1 MHKTLV
7 IAVAVLAVSVTA
19 TTAVTA
25 QEINRDIE
33 FEDNVTVGEETTIT
47 YVSVIEQ
54 TPVEDTVDID
64 LTLFVDG
71 EEVSTATTQEEI
83 FNGAEIRVNFTHTF
97 ESAGEKQVRVE
108 TLSEVLG
115 QEVEGS
121 AESTVTVSGGE
132 MEEETNE
139 TDGEMDEGTD
149 EEMDGENE
157 TDEEMD
163 EGTDGE
169 MEDGNETEETEN
181 ETDDESGGEGLPGF
195 TAVVALVSL
204 VAGAAYVRKRS

>member
-1 MHKTLV
+1 MHKALV
-7 IAVAVLAVSVTA
+7 IAVAVLTVSVAA

-25 QEINRDIE
+25 QEINRE
-33 FEDNVTVGEETTIT
+33 VQFEDNVTAGEETTIT

-64 LTLFVDG
+64 LTLFVDD

-121 AESTVTVSGGE
+121 AEGTVTVSGGE
-132 MEEETNE
+132 MEEEMNETDEEMDEGTDEEMDGENE

-157 TDEEMD
+157 TE
-163 EGTDGE
+163 
-169 MEDGNETEETEN
+169 

-204 VAGAAYVRKRS
+204 LAGAAYVRRRS

>member
-1 MHKTLV
+1 MHKALV
-7 IAVAVLAVSVTA
+7 IAVAVLTVSVAA

-25 QEINRDIE
+25 QEINRE
-33 FEDNVTVGEETTIT
+33 VQFEDNVKAGEETTIT

-64 LTLFVDG
+64 LTLFVDD

-121 AESTVTVSGGE
+121 AEGTVTVSGGE
-132 MEEETNE
+132 MEEEMNETDEEMDEGTDEEMDGENE

-157 TDEEMD
+157 TE
-163 EGTDGE
+163 
-169 MEDGNETEETEN
+169 

-204 VAGAAYVRKRS
+204 LAGAAYVRRRS